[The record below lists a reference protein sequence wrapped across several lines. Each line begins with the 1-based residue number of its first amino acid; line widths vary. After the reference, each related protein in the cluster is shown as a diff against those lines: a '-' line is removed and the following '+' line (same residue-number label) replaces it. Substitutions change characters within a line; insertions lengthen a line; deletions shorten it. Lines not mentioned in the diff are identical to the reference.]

1 MVMKKAFLVL
11 AILVGSA
18 ALTFA
23 QPKSIGG
30 RLGNYGIDV
39 SIDVS
44 YENYVFGGADF
55 LEFGLGL
62 DNGFSTSSFHVD
74 GIYNF
79 MILEPDWT
87 PVGHWGFYAG
97 PGASVAVWKN
107 SDDENTVYAGFL
119 GNVGLEYTFNF
130 PLQLSID
137 FRPRLMFGDGGLR
150 SDGPFTLGIGVRY
163 AF

>member
-1 MVMKKAFLVL
+1 MIMKKALLILTVL
-11 AILVGSA
+11 IGSA
-18 ALTFA
+18 AATFA

-39 SIDVS
+39 S
-44 YENYVFGGADF
+44 YENYVMGGSDF

-79 MILEPDWT
+79 MIVQPDWT
-87 PVGHWGFYAG
+87 PKGKWGFYAG
-97 PGASVAVWKN
+97 PGASLAVWEN
-107 SDDENTVYAGFL
+107 DEDENTVYAGFV
-119 GNVGLEYTFNF
+119 GNVGLEYTFWF
-130 PLQLSID
+130 PLQLSVD

>member
-1 MVMKKAFLVL
+1 MIMKKALLILTVL
-11 AILVGSA
+11 IGSA
-18 ALTFA
+18 AATFA

-39 SIDVS
+39 S
-44 YENYVFGGADF
+44 YENYVMGGTDF

-62 DNGFSTSSFHVD
+62 DNGFSTSAFHVD

-87 PVGHWGFYAG
+87 LVGHWGFYAG

-137 FRPRLMFGDGGLR
+137 FRPRLMFGDGRVRG
-150 SDGPFTLGIGVRY
+150 DGPFSLGLGVRY

>member
-1 MVMKKAFLVL
+1 MKKAILIL

-18 ALTFA
+18 AAVLA

-30 RLGNYGIDV
+30 RLGNYGV
-39 SIDVS
+39 DVS
-44 YENYVFGGADF
+44 YENYVFNGADF

>member
-30 RLGNYGIDV
+30 RLGNYG
-39 SIDVS
+39 IDVS

-87 PVGHWGFYAG
+87 PVGHW
-97 PGASVAVWKN
+97 
-107 SDDENTVYAGFL
+107 
-119 GNVGLEYTFNF
+119 
-130 PLQLSID
+130 
-137 FRPRLMFGDGGLR
+137 
-150 SDGPFTLGIGVRY
+150 
-163 AF
+163 

>member
-39 SIDVS
+39 S
-44 YENYVFGGADF
+44 YENYVFGGSDF

-62 DNGFSTSSFHVD
+62 DNGFSTSAFHVD

-79 MILEPDWT
+79 MIVQPDWT
-87 PVGHWGFYAG
+87 PKGKWGFYAG
-97 PGASVAVWKN
+97 PGASLAVWEN
-107 SDDENTVYAGFL
+107 DEDENTVYAGFV
-119 GNVGLEYTFNF
+119 GNVGLEYTFWF
-130 PLQLSID
+130 PLQLSVD

>member
-30 RLGNYGIDV
+30 RLGNYG
-39 SIDVS
+39 IDVS

-97 PGASVAVWKN
+97 PGASVF
-107 SDDENTVYAGFL
+107 SC
-119 GNVGLEYTFNF
+119 
-130 PLQLSID
+130 
-137 FRPRLMFGDGGLR
+137 RLI
-150 SDGPFTLGIGVRY
+150 SVRG
-163 AF
+163 

>member
-1 MVMKKAFLVL
+1 MKKTFL
-11 AILVGSA
+11 ILFALIGFA
-18 ALTFA
+18 AAASA

-30 RLGNYGIDV
+30 RLGNYG
-39 SIDVS
+39 IDVS

-62 DNGFSTSSFHVD
+62 DNGFSTSAFHVD

-79 MILEPDWT
+79 MILQPNWT
-87 PVGHWGFYAG
+87 SMGTWGFYAG
-97 PGASVAVWKN
+97 PGASVALWKN
-107 SDDENTVYAGFL
+107 GDDENTVYAGFV
-119 GNVGLEYTFNF
+119 GNVGLEYTFDF
-130 PLQLSID
+130 PLQLSVD

-150 SDGPFTLGIGVRY
+150 GDGPFSLGIGVRY

>member
-30 RLGNYGIDV
+30 RLGNYG
-39 SIDVS
+39 IDVS

-87 PVGHWGFYAG
+87 PVGHWEFYAG

-137 FRPRLMFGDGGLR
+137 FRPRLMFGDGRVRG
-150 SDGPFTLGIGVRY
+150 DGPFSLGLGVRY

>member
-1 MVMKKAFLVL
+1 MKKALLILTVL
-11 AILVGSA
+11 IGSA
-18 ALTFA
+18 AATFA

-39 SIDVS
+39 S
-44 YENYVFGGADF
+44 YENYVMGGTDF

-62 DNGFSTSSFHVD
+62 DNGFSTSAFHVD

-87 PVGHWGFYAG
+87 LVGHWGFYAG

-137 FRPRLMFGDGGLR
+137 FRPRLMFGDGRVRG
-150 SDGPFTLGIGVRY
+150 DGPFSLGLGVRY

>member
-30 RLGNYGIDV
+30 RLGNYG
-39 SIDVS
+39 IDVS

-97 PGASVAVWKN
+97 PAPVSLSGRTVTMRTRSMPDFLAM
-107 SDDENTVYAGFL
+107 SDWNT
-119 GNVGLEYTFNF
+119 
-130 PLQLSID
+130 LSI
-137 FRPRLMFGDGGLR
+137 FRFSCRLI
-150 SDGPFTLGIGVRY
+150 SVRG
-163 AF
+163 

>member
-1 MVMKKAFLVL
+1 MKKALLILTVL
-11 AILVGSA
+11 IGSA
-18 ALTFA
+18 AATFA

-39 SIDVS
+39 S
-44 YENYVFGGADF
+44 YENYVMGGSDF

-62 DNGFSTSSFHVD
+62 DNGFSTSAFHVD

-87 PVGHWGFYAG
+87 LVGHWGFYAG

-137 FRPRLMFGDGGLR
+137 FRPRLMFGDGRVRG
-150 SDGPFTLGIGVRY
+150 DGPFSLGLGVRY

>member
-1 MVMKKAFLVL
+1 MG
-11 AILVGSA
+11 GS
-18 ALTFA
+18 
-23 QPKSIGG
+23 
-30 RLGNYGIDV
+30 
-39 SIDVS
+39 
-44 YENYVFGGADF
+44 DF

-62 DNGFSTSSFHVD
+62 DNGFSTSAFHVD

-137 FRPRLMFGDGGLR
+137 FRPRLMFGDGRVRG
-150 SDGPFTLGIGVRY
+150 DGPFSLGLGVRY

>member
-1 MVMKKAFLVL
+1 MRVQCALLFNAL
-11 AILVGSA
+11 AA
-18 ALTFA
+18 ATFA

-39 SIDVS
+39 S
-44 YENYVFGGADF
+44 YENYVMGGSDF

-62 DNGFSTSSFHVD
+62 DNGFSTSAFHVD

-79 MILEPDWT
+79 MIVQPDWT
-87 PVGHWGFYAG
+87 PKGKWGFYAG
-97 PGASVAVWKN
+97 PGASLAVWEN
-107 SDDENTVYAGFL
+107 DEDENTVYAGFV
-119 GNVGLEYTFNF
+119 GNVGLEYTFWF
-130 PLQLSID
+130 PLQLSVD